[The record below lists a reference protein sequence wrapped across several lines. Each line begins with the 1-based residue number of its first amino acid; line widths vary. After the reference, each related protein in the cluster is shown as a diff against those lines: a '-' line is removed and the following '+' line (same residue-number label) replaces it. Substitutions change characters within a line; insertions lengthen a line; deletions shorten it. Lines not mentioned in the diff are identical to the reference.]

1 MGVNFSAFEIGRRAL
16 RASQLGV
23 TITGQNIANV
33 NTPGYTRQQV
43 KLPPIGT
50 NLQPGGNEI
59 GPDGLRAIRDR
70 FVEARLNT
78 ETGLTGR
85 LQARRDALAP
95 VDAVFNDAN
104 TNGGI
109 QAGLTGFFGAFRE
122 LEANPTSVP
131 LRAVVGAKAEVLA
144 DSFQVTRGRLTEIRS
159 NNDAAYGNGVDQVN
173 ILTEQVADLNRQ
185 VAIAENIGENASG
198 LRDQR
203 GELVRQLAELTG
215 GRATEAGSLV
225 TFQLADGKSLV
236 VGTQA
241 FKLGTQSTPPDG
253 LTEATLDGQTANFS
267 SGKLKGLQEAITEIT
282 GQITSLDELAA
293 SVADRVNTLH
303 TSGSDLDGNAG
314 TDVFLANGGG
324 AITAANIEFNSA
336 LKTNPRLIVTRAA
349 GAGTGDAT
357 VARSLAGLLQDQ
369 TSVIGT
375 QTGSFE
381 SFYAELVTQAG
392 QGVQIAEDALSTQ
405 QLILAQ
411 AQAQRDSVS
420 GVSLD
425 EEAVNLL
432 QYQKAYE
439 AAARFLKVADEM
451 TLTILSLAQ

>member
-33 NTPGYTRQQV
+33 NTAGYTRQQV
-43 KLPPIGT
+43 QLPPIGT
-50 NLQPGGNEI
+50 NLQPGGNDI
-59 GPDGLRAIRDR
+59 GADGLRAIRDR
-70 FVEARLNT
+70 FVEARLVA
-78 ETGLTGR
+78 ETGLNGR
-85 LQARRDALAP
+85 LTARRDALAP
-95 VDAVFNDAN
+95 VDAVFNDSN
-104 TNGGI
+104 TSGGI
-109 QAGLTGFFGAFRE
+109 QAALTGFFGAFRD
-122 LEANPTSVP
+122 LEAQPTSVP
-131 LRAVVGAKAEVLA
+131 LRALAAAKAETLA
-144 DSFQVTRGRLTEIRS
+144 DSFQVTRARLADIRS
-159 NNDAAYGNGVDQVN
+159 STDADYGRGVEQVN
-173 ILTEQVADLNRQ
+173 TLTAQVADLNQ
-185 VAIAENIGENASG
+185 QIAIAEHIGEQSSG

-215 GRATEAGSLV
+215 GRATESDGMV
-225 TFQLADGKSLV
+225 TFHLADGNSLV
-236 VGTQA
+236 VGTQSFA
-241 FKLGTQSTPPDG
+241 LGTQSTPPNG
-253 LTEATLDGQTANFS
+253 LTQATLNGQPANFA
-267 SGKLKGLQEAITEIT
+267 SGRLRGLEDAVTEIS
-282 GQITSLDELAA
+282 GQLNSLDELAA
-293 SVADRVNTLH
+293 AVADRVNTLH

-314 TDVFLANGGG
+314 TAVFLANGGG
-324 AITAANIEFNSA
+324 AINAANIQFNTA
-336 LKTNPRLIVTRAA
+336 LKTNPRLIVAA
-349 GAGTGDAT
+349 ASGAGSGDAT
-357 VARSLAGLLQDQ
+357 VARGLAGLLQDK

-375 QTGSFE
+375 QTDSFE
-381 SFYAELVTQAG
+381 SFYAGLVTQAG
-392 QGVQIAEDALSTQ
+392 QGVHNAEDALSTQ

>member
-43 KLPPIGT
+43 LLPPIGT
-50 NLQPGGNEI
+50 NLQPGGSGVNQ
-59 GPDGLRAIRDR
+59 DGIRAVRDL
-70 FVEARLNT
+70 FVESRLNA
-78 ETGLTGR
+78 ETGINGR
-85 LQARRDALAP
+85 LEARRDALAP
-95 VDAVFNDAN
+95 VDSVFSDAN
-104 TNGGI
+104 TGGGL
-109 QAGLTGFFGAFRE
+109 QAALTTFFGAFRD
-122 LEANPTSVP
+122 LEANPNSVP
-131 LRAVVGAKAEVLA
+131 LRTVTVAKAESLA
-144 DSFQVTRGRLTEIRS
+144 ATFQTTRGRLTEIRS
-159 NNDAAYGNGVDQVN
+159 DNNTSVIHGIEQVN
-173 ILTEQVADLNRQ
+173 TMTEQVAKLNVQ
-185 VAIAENIGENASG
+185 ITIAENVGENANG

-215 GRATEAGSLV
+215 GRGTEANGQV
-225 TFQLADGKSLV
+225 TFLLADGRALV
-236 VGTQA
+236 VGSDSFQ
-241 FKLGTQSTPPDG
+241 LGSTSTPPNG
-253 LTEATLDGQTANFS
+253 LIEATLDGQPANFG
-267 SGKLKGLQEAITEIT
+267 SGRLRGLQDAQTEISALIT
-282 GQITSLDELAA
+282 GLDQLAE

-314 TDVFLANGGG
+314 QDVFVANGGG
-324 AITAANIEFNSA
+324 PITAANLTINVA
-336 LKTNPRLIVTRAA
+336 LKTNPRLVVTAA
-349 GAGTGDAT
+349 NGAGTGDAT
-357 VARSLAGLLQDQ
+357 VARALGGLLQDQ
-369 TSVIGT
+369 TSVVGT
-375 QTGSFE
+375 QTGSYE

-392 QGVQIAEDALSTQ
+392 RGVQASEEALATQ

-451 TLTILSLAQ
+451 TQTILSLAQ

>member
-23 TITGQNIANV
+23 SITGQNIANV

-50 NLQPGGNEI
+50 NLQPSGEV

-70 FVEARLNT
+70 FVEGRLLT
-78 ETGLTGR
+78 ETGLNGR
-85 LQARRDALAP
+85 LEARRDALAP

-109 QAGLTGFFGAFRE
+109 QAALTGFFGAFRD
-122 LEANPTSVP
+122 LEAQPTSVP
-131 LRAVVGAKAEVLA
+131 LRALAGAKAETLA
-144 DSFQVTRGRLTEIRS
+144 DTFQVTRGRLEDIRS
-159 NNDAAYGNGVDQVN
+159 SNDAAYGHAVDRVN
-173 ILTEQVADLNRQ
+173 ALTEQVADLNVQ
-185 VAIAENIGENASG
+185 VANAENIGENASG
-198 LRDQR
+198 IRDQR
-203 GELVRQLAELTG
+203 SELVRQLAELTG
-215 GRATEAGSLV
+215 GRATEVGSLV
-225 TFQLADGKSLV
+225 TFQLADGNSLV
-236 VGTQA
+236 VGGQA
-241 FKLGTQSTPPDG
+241 FALGTQSTPPDG
-253 LTEATLDGQTANFS
+253 LTQATLDGQPANFS
-267 SGKLKGLQEAITEIT
+267 SGRLRGLQDAITEVS
-282 GQITSLDELAA
+282 GQLTSLDELAA
-293 SVADRVNTLH
+293 AVADRVNTLH

-314 TDVFLANGGG
+314 TDIFLANGGV
-324 AITAANIEFNSA
+324 AITAANIEFNAA
-336 LKTNPRLIVTRAA
+336 LKANPRLIVTAA
-349 GAGTGDAT
+349 NGAGTGDAT
-357 VARSLAGLLQDQ
+357 VARALAGLLQDQ
-369 TSVIGT
+369 TSVTGG

-381 SFYAELVTQAG
+381 SFYSEIVTRAG
-392 QGVQIAEDALSTQ
+392 QGVQLAEDALSTQ

-451 TLTILSLAQ
+451 TQTILSLAQ